1 MTNTEAANGKFEL
14 AQRHIADQRR
24 RIARYKELI
33 VELERDNKQGLLP
46 AARVLLSDLE
56 HALAAMMVEQ
66 ARARDELEK
75 ADSEPKKRA
84 GISTLTRPATSKR
97 KANRHS

>member
-33 VELERDNKQGLLP
+33 AELERDNKPDLLP

-56 HALAAMMVEQ
+56 RALAAMMVEQ

-75 ADSEPKKRA
+75 ATTDQKSLA
-84 GISTLTRPATSKR
+84 DISALTRPATSER
-97 KANRHS
+97 KSKSP